1 MVSKTSNYSGDHDI
15 QTSKI
20 LKKYAYKSQ
29 VLAKWKFQSGTNVH
43 GGSLLIHSS
52 QLAIPKG
59 ACASELRKPKFV
71 PLLDIVSV
79 LGTVHLLRNTNLGSR

>member
-20 LKKYAYKSQ
+20 LKKYAYKSR
-29 VLAKWKFQSGTNVH
+29 VLAQWKFQSGTNMFMEEV
-43 GGSLLIHSS
+43 SWFIV
-52 QLAIPKG
+52 AIPKG
-59 ACASELRKPKFV
+59 ACASELRKPKFA

-79 LGTVHLLRNTNLGSR
+79 LPKSAKNLM

>member
-15 QTSKI
+15 QTSK
-20 LKKYAYKSQ
+20 YAYKSQ
-29 VLAKWKFQSGTNVH
+29 VLAQWKFQSGTNMFMEEV
-43 GGSLLIHSS
+43 SWFIV
-52 QLAIPKG
+52 AIPKG

-79 LGTVHLLRNTNLGSR
+79 LPKSAKNLM